1 MIGMM
6 NRLEIMESID
16 RLNNPG
22 DGLSILMKTWKD
34 LKKFRNEIK
43 LLANK
48 KIET

>member
-22 DGLSILMKTWKD
+22 GELSILMKT
-34 LKKFRNEIK
+34 
-43 LLANK
+43 
-48 KIET
+48 